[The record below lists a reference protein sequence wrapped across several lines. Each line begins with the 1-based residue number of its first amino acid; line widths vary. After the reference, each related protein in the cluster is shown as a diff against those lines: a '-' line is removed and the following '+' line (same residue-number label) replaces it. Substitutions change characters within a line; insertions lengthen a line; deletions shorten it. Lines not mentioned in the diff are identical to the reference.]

1 MTRNRS
7 PVAGRKFVL
16 KLTTGH
22 RPRLYIKLR
31 LNSDRTAIMTAT
43 HTKIPFH
50 GCYVATLTPFDAT
63 DRLDEGVVRAHAQ
76 WLVEQGVD
84 GLCPAGTT
92 GEFLYLADEE
102 KARVVAA
109 TVEAVNGRAPVLA
122 GVWALRPAAC
132 AELARQ
138 AETAGAD
145 GVFLPP
151 PIYYPADD
159 EVIFAYY
166 QAVHAA
172 TQLPVFA
179 YNIPQYAA
187 NAISLPCLERLQ
199 AEGVIAGVKD
209 STGNAERVS
218 SLVTRCGAAGVVFAA
233 SDSFATQ
240 GRKLG
245 ADGFISAIAN
255 LMPAQFSR
263 LWQGDES
270 LQAEVDRVRGALKQ
284 VGSIPALKYL
294 LSRRGFAFGA
304 SRLPFSALTRDQQRL
319 LDSTIQ

>member
-1 MTRNRS
+1 MG
-7 PVAGRKFVL
+7 AEA
-16 KLTTGH
+16 KLD
-22 RPRLYIKLR
+22 YK
-31 LNSDRTAIMTAT
+31 
-43 HTKIPFH
+43 
-50 GCYVATLTPFDAT
+50 GCYVATLTPFDTA

-92 GEFLYLADEE
+92 GEFLYLTELE
-102 KARVVAA
+102 KKRVVAA
-109 TVEAVNGRAPVLA
+109 TVEAVGGRLPVLA
-122 GVWALRPAAC
+122 GVWALHAAEC
-132 AELARQ
+132 VALAQ
-138 AETAGAD
+138 AAETAGAD

-159 EVIFAYY
+159 AVIFAHY

-172 TQLPVFA
+172 TALPVFA

-199 AEGVIAGVKD
+199 SAGIIAGVKD

-218 SLVTRCGAAGVVFAA
+218 ALVQTCGPTGVVFAA

-245 ADGFISAIAN
+245 ADGFISAIGN
-255 LMPAQFSR
+255 LMPGQFAR
-263 LWQGDES
+263 LWRGDES
-270 LQAEVDRVRGALKQ
+270 LQAEVDHVRGALKQ

-294 LSRRGFAFGA
+294 LARRGFAFGPA
-304 SRLPFSALTRDQQRL
+304 RLPFSALTTQQQEMLNSL
-319 LDSTIQ
+319 LL